1 MPKKFP
7 LVGLLVLAI
16 ALAACTAAN
25 TPTSNPAQPTQ
36 KTSPPPQTKMR
47 IQVSTPQKVDTARP
61 PFNTEPPTPAPT
73 TPIRVMPSP
82 GTFPKT
88 KRTPLPFPQPEDAQM
103 ATGVVHLKDVQ
114 AEAAD
119 GGKVLLTLSGQLPT
133 PCSQLRVAVKREKW
147 EIKVKVYSVYEPNT
161 ECADVLK
168 PFSVRVKIGPFPDG
182 EYILWVNGQKI
193 GKVQV
198 KHNAN

>member
-16 ALAACTAAN
+16 ALAACTATN
-25 TPTSNPAQPTQ
+25 TPTPNAKQPTP
-36 KTSPPPQTKMR
+36 KASPTPQTGMR

-61 PFNTEPPTPAPT
+61 PFNTEMPTPAPT
-73 TPIRVMPSP
+73 TSIRVIPTP

-88 KRTPLPFPQPEDAQM
+88 KRTPLPFPQPDDVHK
-103 ATGVVHLKDVQ
+103 ATGVVYLKDVQ

-133 PCSQLRVAVKREKW
+133 PCSQLRVAVKREEG

-161 ECADVLK
+161 ECTDVLK

-193 GKVQV
+193 GKVAV
-198 KHNAN
+198 KHNTN